1 MQISNYVS
9 STYLPSCQ
17 RKGNTKYSAE
27 CSLYEGTKPSKSFQ
41 MGVLNTNLPEDS
53 TSAVSIAECKDE
65 EVLGNIVMDAGIYNQ
80 YEDCKKLSDH
90 FETVST
96 EMGEQAEDYQ
106 KFLEEKINEIF
117 IKIQN
122 GDTEATYQIGTQSF
136 TEKEWD
142 EFLEKFDSIEEAIKK
157 LMREEQER
165 RETEKVQKEQLV
177 IEDAS
182 SLLTTESTFC
192 SYPTNNPKEDILYV
206 TWYTREGIFC
216 RKAGQLEGY
225 EWSISFDS
233 KEQYDK
239 VMEFIGQF
247 PSDWNLRFVAHEN
260 FWTDFLNNE
269 IDMDGFM
276 EFVEGTNK
284 GVPDYSITVG
294 DSMYIDKEKIQ
305 WAKYMNPLGTKFYTA
320 EEMYQMQVELIA
332 ANKTKLHKLTDWDAY
347 EDNYKKVHPGYNGE
361 KICCEYPGGPLYT
374 VSEIAQI
381 MWKNLLKEQNLTEE
395 EYFAQQAKWRAKMGY
410 PDCDMI

>member
-1 MQISNYVS
+1 M
-9 STYLPSCQ
+9 
-17 RKGNTKYSAE
+17 
-27 CSLYEGTKPSKSFQ
+27 
-41 MGVLNTNLPEDS
+41 
-53 TSAVSIAECKDE
+53 
-65 EVLGNIVMDAGIYNQ
+65 
-80 YEDCKKLSDH
+80 
-90 FETVST
+90 
-96 EMGEQAEDYQ
+96 
-106 KFLEEKINEIF
+106 
-117 IKIQN
+117 
-122 GDTEATYQIGTQSF
+122 
-136 TEKEWD
+136 
-142 EFLEKFDSIEEAIKK
+142 
-157 LMREEQER
+157 
-165 RETEKVQKEQLV
+165 QKEQVV

-192 SYPTNNPKEDILYV
+192 SYPTNNSKEDILYV

-225 EWSISFDS
+225 EWSITFDN

-260 FWTDFLNNE
+260 FWTDFLNDE

-276 EFVEGTNK
+276 KFVEGTNK

-305 WAKYMNPLGTKFYTA
+305 WAQYMNPLGTKFYTA
-320 EEMYQMQVELIA
+320 EEMYQMQMELMA
-332 ANKTKLHKLTDWDAY
+332 ANKEKLHKLTDWDAY
-347 EDNYKKVHPGYNGE
+347 EDSYKKVHPGYNGE

-410 PDCDMI
+410 PG